1 MKTNKETQDMIM
13 ISNEWLYSKKMSVKY
28 STYIK
33 YKNLIETQILPF
45 FQKHSINTINET
57 LIIDYLNEKYK
68 HNYSHSTTTSI
79 RFLLKSILTYAEIK
93 YQVKHIDFQFIKLSH
108 EKIESTILSSYQIS
122 CLDEYCFQHINPIS
136 LSILLA
142 LYGGLRIGEI
152 CALQWK
158 DINLEHGIITVSKT
172 LQRLENQDQSTTK
185 TSLMILKPK
194 TLSSQRQVP
203 VPQFIIEYFQ
213 QYYSIYFHHNDDYIL
228 SHTDK
233 KMDPRTIQYRFKKVC
248 EIYHFSINFH
258 ALRHTYATQCVEIGI
273 EIKSLS
279 EILGHSNISTTLNRY
294 VHSSL
299 SFKQNQINK
308 IKKSY
313 FS

>member
-1 MKTNKETQDMIM
+1 MKTNKEIQDMIM

-33 YKNLIETQILPF
+33 YKNLIETQIHPF

-248 EIYHFSINFH
+248 EIYHFSTNFH

>member
-1 MKTNKETQDMIM
+1 MKTNNETQDMI
-13 ISNEWLYSKKMSVKY
+13 IIANEWLYSKQMSIKY

-33 YKNLIETQILPF
+33 YKNLIETQIHPF
-45 FQKHSINTINET
+45 FQKYSIDTINET

-68 HNYSHSTTTSI
+68 KNYSHSTTTSI

-93 YQVKHIDFQFIKLSH
+93 YQIKHIDFRFIKLSH
-108 EKIESTILSSYQIS
+108 EKIQSTTLSSYQIS
-122 CLDEYCFQHINPIS
+122 CLDEYCFQHMNSIS

-158 DINLEHGIITVSKT
+158 DIDIEHGIISVSKT
-172 LQRLENQDQSTTK
+172 LQRLENKDQSTAK

-203 VPQFIIEYFQ
+203 VPQFIIEYFR
-213 QYYSIYFHHNDDYIL
+213 QYYSIYFLHNDDYIL
-228 SHTDK
+228 SPIGK
-233 KMDPRTIQYRFKKVC
+233 KIDPRTIQYKFKKVC
-248 EIYHFSINFH
+248 EHYHFSINFH
-258 ALRHTYATQCVEIGI
+258 ALRHTYATHCVEIGI

-313 FS
+313 LS